1 MPFTEEELEAMRRAD
16 EEIEREF
23 MITSEE
29 REEGNRRDRLSK
41 IENSSGREAQQRAYR
56 EANREKVAAQQRA
69 WYEANREKVAA
80 QRRAYREANRKRMK
94 NEP

>member
-1 MPFTEEELEAMRRAD
+1 MPFTEEELEDMRRAD

-41 IENSSGREAQQRAYR
+41 MENSSGREAKQRAWY
-56 EANREKVAAQQRA
+56 EANKEKVAAQKRAWYEANKEKVAAQQR
-69 WYEANREKVAA
+69 
-80 QRRAYREANRKRMK
+80 
-94 NEP
+94 

>member
-41 IENSSGREAQQRAYR
+41 MENSSGREAQKRAWY

-69 WYEANREKVAA
+69 WYEANR
-80 QRRAYREANRKRMK
+80 KRMK
-94 NEP
+94 NEQ

>member
-23 MITSEE
+23 MITAEE

-41 IENSSGREAQQRAYR
+41 MENSSGREARQRAWYEANREKVAAQQRAYR
-56 EANREKVAAQQRA
+56 EANREKVAAQ
-69 WYEANREKVAA
+69 
-80 QRRAYREANRKRMK
+80 KR
-94 NEP
+94 